1 MTTRSRILE
10 APRLDAETFAVRA
23 TARASHGLTLAELA
37 NDAAT
42 GHPAQ
47 RLTIGRTTGGTF
59 HGWLQPSKDLRLLRV
74 TTLVAWRAA
83 GTYTAGDGVSVAIEV
98 TDGTTTVT
106 SPPTIPTDFG
116 AVLLPQPGV
125 WRLATV
131 AAYAGW
137 LDYGAL
143 VTAGLDAAQVWRLK
157 FLVTV
162 DATAVCEGVLVEEV
176 PRLITDDADDAGLIP
191 DAYQPRQV
199 ILAGS
204 SSFRRVQETMR
215 AAYYQ
220 SLRTYH
226 HGAPGEADPYVCTS
240 GSYAPL
246 GQDSDDGDA
255 RRTIVRPRKIR
266 GAAQNARARLR
277 CRYRMTGASS
287 GDKGFL
293 RLHTGVGTYVITLT
307 DVSGAWAD
315 SAIETGYL
323 ATSGSSDTLWWDAK
337 RDAGTL
343 EISAREVWDYPAA

>member
-125 WRLATV
+125 WRLALVPVLASAAAVVRYPVLFVTV
-131 AAYAGW
+131 MFFAAMLWVLYEALDLW
-137 LDYGAL
+137 LD
-143 VTAGLDAAQVWRLK
+143 
-157 FLVTV
+157 
-162 DATAVCEGVLVEEV
+162 GV
-176 PRLITDDADDAGLIP
+176 I
-191 DAYQPRQV
+191 
-199 ILAGS
+199 
-204 SSFRRVQETMR
+204 RRVQLLL
-215 AAYYQ
+215 
-220 SLRTYH
+220 LRYWH
-226 HGAPGEADPYVCTS
+226 VAP
-240 GSYAPL
+240 
-246 GQDSDDGDA
+246 
-255 RRTIVRPRKIR
+255 
-266 GAAQNARARLR
+266 
-277 CRYRMTGASS
+277 
-287 GDKGFL
+287 
-293 RLHTGVGTYVITLT
+293 
-307 DVSGAWAD
+307 W
-315 SAIETGYL
+315 
-323 ATSGSSDTLWWDAK
+323 
-337 RDAGTL
+337 
-343 EISAREVWDYPAA
+343 